1 MSEQNQPVATTNNNK
16 KAPKKNKQSDILF
29 SIQKNGRHI
38 NGWYNFIRIFILPL
52 VRLISPFKIIG
63 TKKVN
68 DGACVYVSN
77 HFSMVDPMYLMPTTK
92 ESVHFI
98 CKQEALSIPVLGF
111 FVRRVKAIPVSRDGN
126 DVRAVMNGL
135 KCLKNGDKL
144 AIYPEGRRNKVS
156 EELQSFESGSAMLAI
171 RAKAPIVPVVIY
183 KRPKLFRKNYAIIGE
198 PFELSEY
205 YGVKLTD
212 EILREADNK
221 ISERMK
227 QLRADFVAQLETAK
241 DGK

>member
-29 SIQKNGRHI
+29 SIKKNGRHI

-52 VRLISPFKIIG
+52 VRLVSPFKIIG

-77 HFSMVDPMYLMPTTK
+77 HFWMVDPMYLMPTTK
-92 ESVHFI
+92 ESVHFNF
-98 CKQEALSIPVLGF
+98 KQEALSIPVLGF

-156 EELQSFESGSAMLAI
+156 AELQPFESGSAMLAI

-241 DGK
+241 D

>member
-29 SIQKNGRHI
+29 SIKKNGRHI

-156 EELQSFESGSAMLAI
+156 AELQPFESGSAMLAI

-227 QLRADFVAQLETAK
+227 QLRADFVAQLETAQ

>member
-29 SIQKNGRHI
+29 NIKKNGRHI

-92 ESVHFI
+92 EST
-98 CKQEALSIPVLGF
+98 AT
-111 FVRRVKAIPVSRDGN
+111 
-126 DVRAVMNGL
+126 
-135 KCLKNGDKL
+135 
-144 AIYPEGRRNKVS
+144 
-156 EELQSFESGSAMLAI
+156 
-171 RAKAPIVPVVIY
+171 
-183 KRPKLFRKNYAIIGE
+183 
-198 PFELSEY
+198 
-205 YGVKLTD
+205 LTL
-212 EILREADNK
+212 INA
-221 ISERMK
+221 ISEKRLLK
-227 QLRADFVAQLETAK
+227 
-241 DGK
+241 G

>member
-1 MSEQNQPVATTNNNK
+1 MSEQNQPVATANNNK
-16 KAPKKNKQSDILF
+16 KAPKKNKQSNILF
-29 SIQKNGRHI
+29 SIKKNGRHI

-98 CKQEALSIPVLGF
+98 CKQEALSIPFLGF

-156 EELQSFESGSAMLAI
+156 EELQSFESGSAMLAL

>member
-29 SIQKNGRHI
+29 SIKKNGRHI

-52 VRLISPFKIIG
+52 VRLVSPFKIIG

-156 EELQSFESGSAMLAI
+156 AELQPFESGSAMLAI

-227 QLRADFVAQLETAK
+227 QLRADFVAQLETAQ